1 MARPRDRAAAG
12 DWTAVGAADI
22 DFHRAVVALHGSPR
36 LDAFM
41 ATTWHELRLVFHVMG
56 DARSFHGPY
65 LERNQ
70 ALVDQLAAGENGIAE
85 KQLAAYLDDAEAQI
99 LGRYPVAP

>member
-1 MARPRDRAAAG
+1 MSGVTGPMGVDRVMA
-12 DWTAVGAADI
+12 
-22 DFHRAVVALHGSPR
+22 
-36 LDAFM
+36 
-41 ATTWHELRLVFHVMG
+41 LRQQ
-56 DARSFHGPY
+56 S

-85 KQLAAYLDDAEAQI
+85 KQLTAYLDDAEAQI